1 MCDGIPCQL
10 KNVKEC
16 MFVGSSSLGDKK
28 KSDDGGCGS
37 WYVEHLK
44 SSEHG
49 LFSASVAE

>member
-1 MCDGIPCQL
+1 MYVCLAQEVSGT
-10 KNVKEC
+10 
-16 MFVGSSSLGDKK
+16 KK
-28 KSDDGGCGS
+28 KSDDGGCGG